1 VGLRLDA
8 HGGPGA
14 GVWHSDTGSAFTL
27 VDADPALESDARGLT
42 EAHAATVVP
51 GGFVVVG
58 GITPPGSRA
67 AARDPLVWWS
77 PDGGTWQ
84 RVALPP
90 TPSDDVML
98 QVTPFGGGL
107 VAIGTDGRRFRWW
120 NADADGENW
129 HAGGLFGGPGDPA
142 TVPTVSSAVF
152 VGSIVYSV
160 VANTSRYEL
169 WRGSPGIR
177 WAPVTLPVSVASAPV
192 RSGPRVAVAAASA
205 GSLMLA
211 TDDGQHAAVW
221 FANVG

>member
-14 GVWHSDTGSAFTL
+14 AVWHSGIGSAFTL

-42 EAHAATVVP
+42 EAHAATVTAD
-51 GGFVVVG
+51 GFVAVG

-67 AARDPLVWWS
+67 AARDPLVWRS
-77 PDGGTWQ
+77 PNGGTWQ

-98 QVTPFGGGL
+98 QVTPVSGGL

-120 NADADGENW
+120 SADADGENW
-129 HAGGLFGGPGDPA
+129 HASGVFGNLGSPA
-142 TVPTVSSAVF
+142 AVPTVSSAVGD
-152 VGSIVYSV
+152 GSTVYAV
-160 VANTSRYEL
+160 VANASRYEL
-169 WRGSPGIR
+169 WRGGVGTR
-177 WAPVTLPVSVASAPV
+177 WQPVTLPVAVPSAPV
-192 RSGPRVAVAAASA
+192 RTGPRVAAAAGNA
-205 GSLMLA
+205 GTLMLA

-221 FANVG
+221 FAKVG